1 MKRKVAKK
9 FLGKNRSSG
18 KISDCLHKAVSVA
31 FLPIKA
37 AFTGSLTWKIANM
50 LISIA
55 NGGLVRA
62 ELLSK

>member
-9 FLGKNRSSG
+9 FLEKNRSSG
-18 KISDCLHKAVSVA
+18 EISDCLPKAVSGA
-31 FLPIKA
+31 FLPTKS
-37 AFTGSLTWKIANM
+37 AFAGSLTWKIANM

-55 NGGLVRA
+55 NGALVRA